1 MTDLQGL
8 DSFVERWRA
17 PAGRHAA
24 VAIAAITAAVAGVG
38 LLVYSTGGTA
48 FAWLNL
54 MYLPIVLSAAL
65 FRIPGGIGAAL
76 LAGLVI
82 GPFMPLYVP
91 RGIPQPAAN
100 WMARTGFFLIIG
112 AFTGMLFTWLTA
124 QYDRL
129 KKAHEELLQSH
140 RQLRDTQ
147 MELIQAAKL
156 ESIGRLA
163 AGVAHEVKNPL
174 AVIQMGVDYLDT
186 SLNAGPDVKEVLD
199 EIDAAVKRAD
209 AVIKGLVNFSR
220 SEALELI
227 PADLNGI
234 LESALNLVRHELK
247 TEHITLETRLDR
259 SISAVA
265 VDRNKIQQV
274 FINLFMNAVQA
285 MEGGGSLTVTTE
297 QRKLSGEDLGRLSHG
312 KQRFAAGDSAV
323 MVEITDTGPGI
334 PEDKLDKLFDPF
346 FTTKPVGKGTG
357 LGLSV
362 SRTII
367 DHHDAVI
374 AIRNREEGGALATI
388 LFKPNRGR
396 NPL

>member
-1 MTDLQGL
+1 
-8 DSFVERWRA
+8 
-17 PAGRHAA
+17 
-24 VAIAAITAAVAGVG
+24 VAGVG

-82 GPFMPLYVP
+82 GPFMPLFVP

-100 WMARTGFFLIIG
+100 WMARTGFFLLIG
-112 AFTGMLFTWLTA
+112 TFTGMLFTWLTA

-174 AVIQMGVDYLDT
+174 AVIQMGVDYLDAT
-186 SLNAGPDVKEVLD
+186 LDAVQDVKEVLD
-199 EIDAAVKRAD
+199 EMDAAVKRAD

-220 SEALELI
+220 SEELELT

-234 LESALNLVRHELK
+234 IENALNLVRHELK
-247 TEHITLETRLDR
+247 KEHITLETRLDR
-259 SISAVA
+259 SISPVA

-285 MEGGGSLTVTTE
+285 MEGGGSLAVATA
-297 QRKLSGEDLGRLSHG
+297 QRKLSGEEYGCLSRG
-312 KQRFAAGDSAV
+312 KQRFSAGDSAV
-323 MVEITDTGPGI
+323 VVEISDTGPGI
-334 PEDKLDKLFDPF
+334 PEKILDKLFDPF

-362 SRTII
+362 SRTIVE
-367 DHHDAVI
+367 HHDAVI
-374 AIRNREEGGALATI
+374 AIRNRAGGGAVATL
-388 LFKPNRGR
+388 LFKPNQGST
-396 NPL
+396 PS